1 MIDFKLKRFYDVG
14 NEDKIEYLE
23 VLEKYAATVRKDL
36 EASKQNFFW
45 LGVHLIDLYTSNSYS
60 AIVGVRFNNDQLRN
74 EYGFK
79 LPIGAGNCC
88 ADFFFAYCY
97 DEFGL
102 DKTQVSRLMNIV
114 DEFGDGLR
122 CIKKKWDKF
131 SYSQLCELLPL
142 SDEERK
148 PIKPDW
154 TIKKIREYKKS
165 LSDKPQDEQNEE
177 TPEAE
182 EPPTDKYARF
192 DKWTK
197 RELCDKI
204 FDLEQ
209 QYEELLQENDRLRLS
224 AMEMAG

>member
-1 MIDFKLKRFYDVG
+1 MIDFNLKCFECVG
-14 NEDKIEYLE
+14 NEDKIEYLQ

-36 EASKQNFFW
+36 EDSKQNFFW

-60 AIVGVRFNNDQLRN
+60 SVVGLRFNNDQLRN

-79 LPIGAGNCC
+79 VPIGAGNCY
-88 ADFFFAYCY
+88 AGFFFAYCY

-122 CIKKKWDKF
+122 GFKKNWNKF
-131 SYSQLCELLPL
+131 GYSQLCELLPL

-148 PIKPDW
+148 LVKPDW
-154 TIKKIREYKKS
+154 TIKKIREYKKN
-165 LSDKPQDEQNEE
+165 LSNKPQDKQNEE

-182 EPPTDKYARF
+182 DPPEDKYVRF
-192 DKWTK
+192 VKWTK

-209 QYEELLQENDRLRLS
+209 QYEELLQENDCLRLS
-224 AMEMAG
+224 AIGMAR